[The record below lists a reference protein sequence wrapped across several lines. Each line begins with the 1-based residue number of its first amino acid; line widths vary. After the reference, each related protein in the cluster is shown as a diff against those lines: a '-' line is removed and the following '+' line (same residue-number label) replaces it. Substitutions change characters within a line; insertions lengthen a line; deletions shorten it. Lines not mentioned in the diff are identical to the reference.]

1 MSQGSSFPLS
11 CSVTSDSPQSSS
23 VFLSH
28 CLLSSPSS
36 FQFQHVQV
44 SVRHIHTPCLAILL
58 AEGSTSMSIHCLP
71 SSTAAISDLIHDV
84 FSKLAKSTRL
94 PGSLPVFYHFYPSTR
109 FFKFL
114 PVLGIPISKKKIK
127 KKKKKNFVLFLPVNI
142 GEIRELINHF
152 RSYRP

>member
-1 MSQGSSFPLS
+1 MPFPIWHLWCYFSHLS
-11 CSVTSDSPQSSS
+11 CLYCYTAVRLIIKSP
-23 VFLSH
+23 FNNYTW
-28 CLLSSPSS
+28 CC
-36 FQFQHVQV
+36 
-44 SVRHIHTPCLAILL
+44 I
-58 AEGSTSMSIHCLP
+58 
-71 SSTAAISDLIHDV
+71 AAAGNRATIPLENVVPHLYLYRRVCD
-84 FSKLAKSTRL
+84 KLAKSTRL

-127 KKKKKNFVLFLPVNI
+127 KNKKIKFFVLFLPVNI

>member
-1 MSQGSSFPLS
+1 M
-11 CSVTSDSPQSSS
+11 D
-23 VFLSH
+23 
-28 CLLSSPSS
+28 
-36 FQFQHVQV
+36 
-44 SVRHIHTPCLAILL
+44 
-58 AEGSTSMSIHCLP
+58 
-71 SSTAAISDLIHDV
+71 
-84 FSKLAKSTRL
+84 SKLAKSTRL

-127 KKKKKNFVLFLPVNI
+127 KKIIIIIFFFLPGNI

>member
-1 MSQGSSFPLS
+1 MSRGDIRAKEEVIIFTRVVSHLAA
-11 CSVTSDSPQSSS
+11 VTPRT
-23 VFLSH
+23 
-28 CLLSSPSS
+28 LLELCRAWPA
-36 FQFQHVQV
+36 V
-44 SVRHIHTPCLAILL
+44 TP
-58 AEGSTSMSIHCLP
+58 
-71 SSTAAISDLIHDV
+71 
-84 FSKLAKSTRL
+84 KLAKSTRL

-127 KKKKKNFVLFLPVNI
+127 KKKKKKLFLPVNI

>member
-1 MSQGSSFPLS
+1 MTRAMYATVGVTVVPLAL
-11 CSVTSDSPQSSS
+11 
-23 VFLSH
+23 VFVYGNDIGV
-28 CLLSSPSS
+28 P
-36 FQFQHVQV
+36 HV
-44 SVRHIHTPCLAILL
+44 L
-58 AEGSTSMSIHCLP
+58 
-71 SSTAAISDLIHDV
+71 
-84 FSKLAKSTRL
+84 SKLAKSTRL

-127 KKKKKNFVLFLPVNI
+127 KKKLSFFCLFLPVNI